1 MGEAVI
7 TRGGI
12 GGGNIGV
19 SNETKNSLGLNN
31 NATMDDIISTLAFKD
46 PSMASVI
53 VTVKSPVGT
62 PIPNA
67 TVKMTP
73 VEGAVLE
80 YKCNN
85 QGQCLFK
92 TNAGQYNIQETNAN
106 GYIDI
111 IPAAL
116 NNQPA
121 VVGQVYQIDLTRE
134 GMTSVNLNK
143 NQNIKFSSDIES
155 VDVFV
160 SGSGGGGGSG
170 YVNVYGANRYAIAF
184 YANDTTSYADIV
196 DWTGINRYYG
206 ASGGAGYTNSLKSF
220 KPDINRNY
228 NIAIYPGGSGGLN
241 LGKSTQGSSAKGWAY
256 SNIKYRF
263 APTSSPLGSNGDSGG
278 SVMFDNVLSA
288 TGGKGGIAAKEQGSS
303 SVGGDGYTG
312 NGASGGSYGYGK
324 INLNCFVYEYWAN
337 CIATSWCS
345 GGSSGSSG
353 YVILNNFTYK

>member
-7 TRGGI
+7 TRGGF
-12 GGGNIGV
+12 GGGNMGV

-53 VTVKSPVGT
+53 VTVKSPIGT

-73 VEGAVLE
+73 IEGPVLE

-92 TNAGQYNIQETNAN
+92 TNVGQYNIQETNAD

-111 IPAAL
+111 TPAVL

-121 VVGQVYQIDLTRE
+121 VVGQVYQIDLIRE
-134 GMTSVNLNK
+134 GRESINLNK
-143 NQNIKFSSDIES
+143 NQNVKFSSDIKS

-170 YVNVYGANRYAIAF
+170 YVNVYGANSDAIAF
-184 YANDTTSYADIV
+184 YADDNTSYADIV
-196 DWTGINRYYG
+196 DWTGIYKYSG
-206 ASGGAGYTNSLKSF
+206 ISGGAGYTNSMKSF
-220 KPDINRNY
+220 KPDINREY
-228 NIAIYPGGSGGLN
+228 KVAIYPGGSGGLN
-241 LGKSTQGSSAKGWAY
+241 RGNSAKGSSAKGWAY
-256 SNIKYRF
+256 ENTKYRF
-263 APTSSPLGSNGDSGG
+263 APVSSPLGSNGNSGG

-288 TGGKGGIAAKEQGSS
+288 TGGGGGIAATAKGSAS
-303 SVGGDGYTG
+303 GSVPGG
-312 NGASGGSYGYGK
+312 NGASGGSYGYG
-324 INLNCFVYEYWAN
+324 IIDLNCFVYSYWAN
-337 CIATSWCS
+337 CIATSWCG
-345 GGSSGSSG
+345 GGSSGRSG
-353 YVILNNFTYK
+353 YVVLNNFIYK